1 MIVNIEKA
9 DVIVTGLYQYDYG
22 QSMEFSGCQVVD
34 GTEVHFFQGEYG
46 CRTEVKENRTEIPD
60 YLLSNSKTILVY
72 LYVVNDTSGETIKKI
87 TMLILPREKP
97 PDYVDPAVPADY
109 SRLLPLGGDIGDF
122 LVKTEDGYAWKNF
135 DDSFCTDEEL
145 RKVSE
150 RIPVAM
156 TVDEILSI
164 CKA

>member
-1 MIVNIEKA
+1 M
-9 DVIVTGLYQYDYG
+9 
-22 QSMEFSGCQVVD
+22 F
-34 GTEVHFFQGEYG
+34 
-46 CRTEVKENRTEIPD
+46 
-60 YLLSNSKTILVY
+60 
-72 LYVVNDTSGETIKKI
+72 
-87 TMLILPREKP
+87 
-97 PDYVDPAVPADY
+97 
-109 SRLLPLGGDIGDF
+109 GDF
-122 LVKTEDGYAWKNF
+122 LVKTEDGYEWKNF